1 MDKIVIT
8 GGLGYIG
15 SELCKLYSGVS
26 WHHDITVIDNRFISE
41 RVNSNTH
48 EQQLIARKFD
58 KEFFD
63 GDRNHGYGG
72 YYYNDRFWTDVI
84 KDFINYYGL
93 KNGDKIL
100 DVGCGKGFMLYDF
113 KKANPKLIVE
123 GIDISDYAIEKS
135 KSEVKEFLKVGDAK
149 NLNYKDNSFDLVISI
164 TTVHNLNLIECKQA
178 IMEIE
183 RVSRKHKFLTVDA
196 YSNEQEKELM
206 YSWNLTAKTMLHTE
220 DWKKL
225 FLEAKYTGDFFW
237 FKP

>member
-1 MDKIVIT
+1 MSNK
-8 GGLGYIG
+8 LGREINLLEKYPK
-15 SELCKLYSGVS
+15 SKR
-26 WHHDITVIDNRFISE
+26 DISK
-41 RVNSNTH
+41 RVNSKTH

-123 GIDISDYAIEKS
+123 GIDISDYAIENS
-135 KSEVKEFLKVGDAK
+135 KSEVKKFLKVGDAR
-149 NLNYKDNSFDLVISI
+149 NLNYEDNSFDLVISI

-183 RVSRKHKFLTVDA
+183 RVSQKHKFLTVDA

-225 FLEAKYTGDFFW
+225 LLEAKYTGDFFW